1 MYQFDVNRIV
11 GVKLYPIREAGYTW
25 LPEKQ
30 RPSRFFG
37 LIKKAPYPAGFY
49 PGGEYNDGTWDNKP
63 RSEEYIIE
71 NGYVIGA
78 GKVVFRKA
86 CVTVYLESEYQV
98 SQQFITTKEAEAWIA
113 ELIALN
119 SNHFEIIK

>member
-11 GVKLYPIREAGYTW
+11 GVKLYPTREAGYKW

-37 LIKKAPYPAGFY
+37 LIKRAPYLSGFY
-49 PGGEYNDGTWDNKP
+49 PDGEYESGEWNNKP
-63 RSEEYIIE
+63 RSEEYLTDY
-71 NGYVIGA
+71 GYIVA
-78 GKVVFRKA
+78 GKSVFKKA
-86 CVTVYLESEYQV
+86 CVTVYLESEYSV
-98 SQQFITTKEAEAWIA
+98 SQQFNTTAEAEVWIA

-119 SNHFEIIK
+119 NNHFETIR